1 MLHRFLLLDS
11 PKSCIICI
19 MFTHLH
25 GVYAAALTPLNADL
39 SIDPESMPR
48 LLGFLAQRGCHG
60 VLLLGTTGEG
70 PSFAAH
76 ERISL
81 FRAALAVREEY
92 PNLRLLAGTG
102 TPSLEETIT
111 LTRGAFD
118 LGYDGVVVLPPYYFK
133 KVPDEG
139 LFAWFR
145 LVIEQAVPAGGAL
158 FGYHFPSLSMVP
170 FSPDLLARLKDAFPD
185 RFAGIK
191 DSSGDLS
198 FAQSLGERFGSELVV
213 LNGNDRLFSQ
223 ALDAHASGCI
233 TAMANLHSPG
243 LRRIWDARQRG
254 ERDEPAQAAIAE
266 TRLILESKP
275 PFPPLLKALL
285 HAQHNFPRWPVRPPL
300 LPTSPQVLED
310 VLAALNKRQYDSGI

>member
-1 MLHRFLLLDS
+1 
-11 PKSCIICI
+11 
-19 MFTHLH
+19 
-25 GVYAAALTPLNADL
+25 
-39 SIDPESMPR
+39 
-48 LLGFLAQRGCHG
+48 
-60 VLLLGTTGEG
+60 
-70 PSFAAH
+70 
-76 ERISL
+76 
-81 FRAALAVREEY
+81 
-92 PNLRLLAGTG
+92 
-102 TPSLEETIT
+102 
-111 LTRGAFD
+111 
-118 LGYDGVVVLPPYYFK
+118 
-133 KVPDEG
+133 
-139 LFAWFR
+139 
-145 LVIEQAVPAGGAL
+145 
-158 FGYHFPSLSMVP
+158 MVP

>member
-1 MLHRFLLLDS
+1 
-11 PKSCIICI
+11 
-19 MFTHLH
+19 MFNHLH
-25 GVYAAALTPLNADL
+25 GVYAAALTPLNDDL
-39 SIDPESMPR
+39 SLAAESMPR
-48 LLGFLAQRGCHG
+48 LLDFLARRGCHG

-81 FRAALAVREEY
+81 FRAALQVRQEH
-92 PNLRLLAGTG
+92 PGLRLLAGTG
-102 TPSLEETIT
+102 TPSLEETIV

-133 KVPDEG
+133 QVSDDG
-139 LFAWFR
+139 LFAWFKR
-145 LVIEQAVPAGGAL
+145 VIEQAVPDGGAL
-158 FGYHFPSLSMVP
+158 FGYHFPSLSGVP
-170 FSPDLLARLKDAFPD
+170 FSLGLLARLKDAFPE

-191 DSSGDLS
+191 DSSGNLA
-198 FAQSLGERFGSELVV
+198 FAQSLGERFGPDLVV

-233 TAMANLHSPG
+233 TAMANLHSPE

-254 ERDEPAQAAIAE
+254 ERDEQTQAAITE

-285 HAQHNFPRWPVRPPL
+285 HTQHNFPRWPVRPPL
-300 LPTSPQVLED
+300 MPINDQALDE
-310 VLAALNKRQYDSGI
+310 VLAALSHRQHVPGI

>member
-1 MLHRFLLLDS
+1 
-11 PKSCIICI
+11 
-19 MFTHLH
+19 MFNHLH
-25 GVYAAALTPLNADL
+25 GVYAAALTPLKDDL
-39 SIDPESMPR
+39 SLDADSIPQ
-48 LLGFLAQRGCHG
+48 LLGFFARRGCHG
-60 VLLLGTTGEG
+60 ALLLGTTGEG

-81 FRAALAVREEY
+81 FRSALAVRQEH
-92 PNLRLLAGTG
+92 PDLRLLAGTG
-102 TPSLEETIT
+102 TPSLEETIA

-133 KVPDEG
+133 KVPDDG
-139 LFAWFR
+139 LFAWFSM
-145 LVIEQAVPAGGAL
+145 LIERAVPVGGAL
-158 FGYHFPSLSMVP
+158 FGYHFPSLTAVP
-170 FSPDLLARLKDAFPD
+170 FSLDLLARLKDAFPD

-191 DSSGDLS
+191 DSSGDLA
-198 FAQSLGERFGSELVV
+198 FAQSLGERFASDLVV

-254 ERDEPAQAAIAE
+254 ERDEQTQTAITE

-285 HAQHNFPRWPVRPPL
+285 HSQHPFPRWPVRPPL
-300 LPTSPQVLED
+300 LPTSPQALEE
-310 VLAALNKRQYDSGI
+310 VLAALNHRQHVSGI